1 MDKRKIA
8 KRVTAI
14 VAAYGAGTI
23 VKTTIANQVQTDN
36 LLIKIPVVVA
46 AHVMAGMAGA
56 IVGVETE
63 RRMDEFFAS
72 YDSIKQK
79 VQEERAKTA

>member
-23 VKTTIANQVQTDN
+23 VKTTIANQVQTDKI
-36 LLIKIPVVVA
+36 LIKIPVYIASTVL
-46 AHVMAGMAGA
+46 AGMAGV

-63 RRMDEFFAS
+63 RQMDQYFAT
-72 YDSIKQK
+72 YDEIKQK
-79 VQEERAKTA
+79 FQEANSKTA

>member
-8 KRVTAI
+8 KRAVAI

-36 LLIKIPVVVA
+36 LLVKIPVIVA
-46 AHVMAGMAGA
+46 AHVMAGM
-56 IVGVETE
+56 VGVAVGAETE
-63 RRMDEFFAS
+63 RKMDELFDS
-72 YDSIKQK
+72 YDEIKQK
-79 VQEERAKTA
+79 VQEAKTQTA